1 MSERTPLFCS
11 VKVLCLFCG
20 LDLGANPLVPRF
32 EYAAGDV
39 ECTCS
44 CDRKQ
49 RGKKA
54 RHAKDCQVNQC
65 AQRMRNAGKWS
76 RGVRS

>member
-1 MSERTPLFCS
+1 MKETTLVFCS

-20 LDLGANPLVPRF
+20 CDLAANPLVPRF
-32 EYAAGDV
+32 EYAAGDT
-39 ECTCS
+39 ECSCS
-44 CDRKQ
+44 CDRKK

-65 AQRMRNAGKWS
+65 AQRMRDAGKWS
-76 RGVRS
+76 RGVR